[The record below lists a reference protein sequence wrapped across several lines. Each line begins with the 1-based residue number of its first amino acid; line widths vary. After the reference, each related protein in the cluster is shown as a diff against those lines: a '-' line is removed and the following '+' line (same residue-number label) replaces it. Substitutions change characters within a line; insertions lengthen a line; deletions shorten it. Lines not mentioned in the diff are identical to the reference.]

1 MRRGAHPLEREVGQ
15 ISKSLGLVAEAFLVT
30 IRLHAL
36 FALMLTDFGL
46 TTLFETA
53 HGGCWL
59 VGWLCVGKVSGSGD
73 DFVERVF
80 DDAFRA
86 EGLEVGDEVT
96 GGGLV
101 DDGLDSD
108 PAILR
113 EGADGGSA
121 EGR

>member
-59 VGWLCVGKVSGSGD
+59 VGWL
-73 DFVERVF
+73 
-80 DDAFRA
+80 
-86 EGLEVGDEVT
+86 
-96 GGGLV
+96 
-101 DDGLDSD
+101 
-108 PAILR
+108 
-113 EGADGGSA
+113 
-121 EGR
+121 